1 MQGGWKCAWENLV
14 RRLTPRGMAN
24 KLFAVIVAIGLLLVL
39 SLGIIVSSISGKLLY
54 DDAKVLL
61 DNQARQTVNV
71 FDQYIDILKNTVMS
85 TERQKAVQ
93 SLIAGNSSGY
103 ESYLVYR
110 DAYDYLKNINTFF
123 EGIHVYVV
131 VTDKQYIMSS
141 NPQDIVGNYAVR
153 GIDRQSWFQG
163 LEGSPGGTML
173 VSDFVTPSAG
183 QESFAYAMRVRDIYR
198 WRTKGYVLA
207 SVNKEILNKM
217 IQGTS
222 FETNGFLMILTPEG
236 QVAYNS
242 NPQRFAGNFSLE
254 ELLVELGDSSSFA
267 SDRNPNYY
275 YSATTSQSTG
285 WRFVAFTEKQHA
297 KAQMFSLLIWVG
309 VAAGSTILLLIVAAR
324 FTAKAYIR
332 PLGEVIRFIHQ
343 AERDEFATRI
353 ELEAEDEVE
362 ELVDSFNS
370 MALSVRQNQILRKRA
385 EIDSLQKQINPHF
398 LFNTFESIKVLA
410 QQGDRRGVVSM
421 VEKLSDM
428 FRYNTNRD
436 GAQVTAIRDEITHIQ
451 NYLDIQRVRFGSRMD
466 VSYVIDGEILNLWTM
481 KFILQPI
488 VENSISHSMEQMTRP
503 YRLEITGRLDG
514 RDVLFTIRDNGV
526 GIPED
531 VLARLRAYVFDETGA
546 VRGEGF
552 GIGLRNIQERL
563 RLFYGDGYGL
573 SLDSAFG
580 DFTQIQVRIPA
591 QRQKPDGDG
600 KETT

>member
-207 SVNKEILNKM
+207 
-217 IQGTS
+217 
-222 FETNGFLMILTPEG
+222 
-236 QVAYNS
+236 
-242 NPQRFAGNFSLE
+242 
-254 ELLVELGDSSSFA
+254 
-267 SDRNPNYY
+267 
-275 YSATTSQSTG
+275 
-285 WRFVAFTEKQHA
+285 
-297 KAQMFSLLIWVG
+297 
-309 VAAGSTILLLIVAAR
+309 
-324 FTAKAYIR
+324 
-332 PLGEVIRFIHQ
+332 
-343 AERDEFATRI
+343 
-353 ELEAEDEVE
+353 
-362 ELVDSFNS
+362 
-370 MALSVRQNQILRKRA
+370 
-385 EIDSLQKQINPHF
+385 
-398 LFNTFESIKVLA
+398 
-410 QQGDRRGVVSM
+410 
-421 VEKLSDM
+421 
-428 FRYNTNRD
+428 
-436 GAQVTAIRDEITHIQ
+436 
-451 NYLDIQRVRFGSRMD
+451 
-466 VSYVIDGEILNLWTM
+466 
-481 KFILQPI
+481 
-488 VENSISHSMEQMTRP
+488 
-503 YRLEITGRLDG
+503 
-514 RDVLFTIRDNGV
+514 
-526 GIPED
+526 
-531 VLARLRAYVFDETGA
+531 
-546 VRGEGF
+546 
-552 GIGLRNIQERL
+552 
-563 RLFYGDGYGL
+563 
-573 SLDSAFG
+573 
-580 DFTQIQVRIPA
+580 
-591 QRQKPDGDG
+591 
-600 KETT
+600 